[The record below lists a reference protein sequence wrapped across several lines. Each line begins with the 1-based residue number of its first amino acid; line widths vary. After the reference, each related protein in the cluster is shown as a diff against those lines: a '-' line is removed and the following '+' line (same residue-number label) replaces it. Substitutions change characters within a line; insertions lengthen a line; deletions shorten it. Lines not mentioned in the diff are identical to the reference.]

1 MPLDSGRKRGRPR
14 SADNS
19 ADGSYIQSLDRALG
33 VLKVIATGN
42 GLSLT
47 EVSER
52 MDQPASSTYRALI
65 TMQRHGIV
73 DFDDVSQLWHVGLEC
88 FRIGSAF
95 LGRTSIMEQS
105 RPIMQQLTSHSGETA
120 NLAMIDGSE
129 VIFISQV
136 ETHEHIRA
144 FFRPGTR
151 GPAHAS
157 GIGKALLAHM
167 PPDQLDTVLRRY
179 QLVSFTDKTITTY
192 EALKAELA
200 VIQARGWAVDNE
212 ERTLGMRCIAAPIF
226 GPFGEATVGVSI
238 SGPSIR
244 VSPDKDE
251 ILGPMIRQAAQEISR
266 AIGGKIPAE
275 LQDQTV
281 GSI

>member
-1 MPLDSGRKRGRPR
+1 MSPESGRKRGRPR
-14 SADNS
+14 SLDSA
-19 ADGSYIQSLDRALG
+19 ADGSHIQSLDRALG

-65 TMQRHGIV
+65 TMQKHGIV

-105 RPIMQQLTSHSGETA
+105 RPIMQRLMTDSGETA

-157 GIGKALLAHM
+157 GIGKALLAHL
-167 PPDQLDTVLRRY
+167 PPDQLQVLLRRY
-179 QLVSFTDKTITTY
+179 QLASFTDNTITSR
-192 EALKAELA
+192 EALMTELA
-200 VIQARGWAVDNE
+200 VIRARGWAVDNE

-244 VSPDKDE
+244 VSPEKDA
-251 ILGPMIRQAAQEISR
+251 ILGPMIRQAALDISR
-266 AIGGKIPAE
+266 AIGGGISGDINP
-275 LQDQTV
+275 
-281 GSI
+281 GSIG